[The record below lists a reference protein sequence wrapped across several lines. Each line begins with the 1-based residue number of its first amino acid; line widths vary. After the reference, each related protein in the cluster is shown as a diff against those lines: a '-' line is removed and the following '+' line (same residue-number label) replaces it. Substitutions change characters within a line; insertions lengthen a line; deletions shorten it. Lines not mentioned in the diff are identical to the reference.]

1 MHVGHACSLYEYPT
15 ISVVSSYQA
24 PADDADDEGRPLL
37 LAEPLPDRSAGIS
50 DAGIVAADA
59 KTDAVVDADVVDDD
73 VWFDAASLST
83 GQTKSAEL

>member
-50 DAGIVAADA
+50 DAGIFAADA
-59 KTDAVVDADVVDDD
+59 KADVDVDADVVDDGVCFD
-73 VWFDAASLST
+73 VALDNQIVNF
-83 GQTKSAEL
+83 